1 MDYKGVSP
9 SEFADRIGVQRSNV
23 THVLHGRNKPGFQF
37 ISKMLETY
45 PDINAKWLLTG
56 NGEMLESGAGTKVP
70 KEQPS
75 ELFPPVAS
83 FVNDPRKE
91 TAPEKTTGEAQD
103 EMPVPPVP
111 EIPGGVNVIK
121 NREIESI
128 VIFYSDQTFK
138 EYRPSK

>member
-56 NGEMLESGAGTKVP
+56 NGEMLESGAGTKIP

-75 ELFPPVAS
+75 ELFPPVGS
-83 FVNDPRKE
+83 FVNDQRKE
-91 TAPEKTTGEAQD
+91 TAPEKTTGEAPD
-103 EMPVPPVP
+103 ETPVPPVG
-111 EIPGGVNVIK
+111 EIPGGLKVVK